1 MPLAT
6 LGLMKK
12 VCWIC
17 GKSEM
22 TMKNEQR
29 TVAIQALAL
38 LRSSLLLMDLRELS
52 EWERPPATEIAK
64 DCYNARS

>member
-1 MPLAT
+1 
-6 LGLMKK
+6 
-12 VCWIC
+12 
-17 GKSEM
+17 
-22 TMKNEQR
+22 MKNEQR